1 MYERDDDVLEPGMKG
16 GSSMEPGGT
25 ITKIGRRLPLLGLA
39 AGLPHLRQSLAHF
52 EDELS
57 GFCGNSEGRE
67 WAEWGLELVCSVTA
81 VWAE

>member
-1 MYERDDDVLEPGMKG
+1 MVESGMKS
-16 GSSMEPGGT
+16 GSNIEPWGT
-25 ITKIGRRLPLLGLA
+25 STKIGRRLPLLGLA

-67 WAEWGLELVCSVTA
+67 
-81 VWAE
+81 